1 MTSMTSISSSR
12 ISTNIKVRLDDGN
25 WYNAYP
31 YQIEGLE
38 QFLCQDLE
46 LKQQEEDIS
55 YDKNGY
61 KYKIVRQEDRGIY
74 LIRENGSKM
83 PICDW
88 NNVKIFVIN
97 ENSDLTDWKSVD
109 ENITEDYYNLIYNGL
124 DEIDNTLHRIFRD
137 DDKILCQTKNDSAIY
152 RISDNK
158 FERES
163 YLGFYRRVTMI

>member
-1 MTSMTSISSSR
+1 MLSVTSFC
-12 ISTNIKVRLDDGN
+12 ISTNVKVRLDDGN

-31 YQIEGLE
+31 YQIEGLQ
-38 QFLCQDLE
+38 QFLCQE
-46 LKQQEEDIS
+46 QEEDIS

-74 LIRENGSKM
+74 LIRENSSKI

-124 DEIDNTLHRIFRD
+124 DEIDNILHRIFRI
-137 DDKILCQTKNDSAIY
+137 DDKIMYQTKNDSIIY
-152 RISDNK
+152 RILDNHL
-158 FERES
+158 ERES
-163 YLGFYRRVTMI
+163 YLGFYRRITMV